1 LAVCLVKLQIS
12 HFWCFAVGSLK
23 LLIFPKFDAFAVCC
37 LKLQI
42 SQFWCFCCLLTEIAK
57 SSLSSDTFA
66 NLLKWNCWILSRVF
80 CSTKISQGCKIK
92 KNHIKQKN
100 QSEIHLKNMRLI
112 LQEITNHI
120 HTWFPQSGSSNYTY
134 KQK

>member
-42 SQFWCFCCLLTEIAK
+42 S
-57 SSLSSDTFA
+57 
-66 NLLKWNCWILSRVF
+66 
-80 CSTKISQGCKIK
+80 
-92 KNHIKQKN
+92 
-100 QSEIHLKNMRLI
+100 
-112 LQEITNHI
+112 
-120 HTWFPQSGSSNYTY
+120 
-134 KQK
+134 